1 MDDLFFQ
8 GRELGEKPLDENDVE
23 FGAYLV
29 RHSPRDPKRLII
41 VFNGSGLGAQNG
53 RIEEFGATLLP
64 SGVSVCFVQDRSPL
78 WLAHDE
84 SPQVLDHLAAL
95 ARGYDHVGALGVSMG
110 ASSAV
115 GFAAHCPKVERVL
128 AFAPQFSMSDPFIRF
143 DDRFRIFNLGYGDQ
157 LHRIFDAPD
166 RQARI
171 VILYGTE
178 DWRDLVHAGL
188 YAVYGYDVGFVDGSD
203 HQVAAFLKRSLR
215 GNLLAPLG
223 ARFADFSAPFDY
235 DAVADLVGDLLSR
248 RVWSRDRGVG
258 SDLQW
263 RVLSEAAA
271 TSPQRPPSPEGMTDL
286 ARGRTTDQSS
296 ISRWSHGTAAED
308 SARAVSGVL
317 TGGYSFHTG
326 KEDRPWWSIDFG
338 EDVVVRVVRI
348 FNRLGEVK
356 FSDRCIEFAIEV
368 ADEGSDWREVFRK
381 IDRKP
386 FGGADG
392 RPFVW
397 TPEAGLP
404 ARRLRIRLLDLGSLC
419 YDQIEIFG

>member
-1 MDDLFFQ
+1 MTD
-8 GRELGEKPLDENDVE
+8 NDVE
-23 FGAYLV
+23 FGDYLV

-41 VFNGSGLGAQNG
+41 VFNGAGPGAREG

-84 SPQVLDHLAAL
+84 SPQVLDHLAEL
-95 ARGYDHVGALGVSMG
+95 AGGYDHVGALGTSMG
-110 ASSAV
+110 ASSVIA
-115 GFAAHCPKVERVL
+115 FAAHCPKVERVL

-143 DDRFRIFNLGYGDQ
+143 DDRFRIFNLGYGNR
-157 LHRIFDAPD
+157 LHRIFDLPD
-166 RQARI
+166 RQDQL
-171 VILYGTE
+171 VILFGTE

-188 YAVYGYDVGFVDGSD
+188 YVVHGYEVGFVDGSD

-223 ARFADFSAPFDY
+223 ARFADFSQPFGY
-235 DAVADLVGDLLSR
+235 DTVADLLGDLVSR
-248 RVWSRDRGVG
+248 RACPGDRGVG
-258 SDLQW
+258 SDLHW
-263 RVLSEAAA
+263 RVRSEAAVN
-271 TSPQRPPSPEGMTDL
+271 SPRGPPPPEGMTNL

-296 ISRWSHGTAAED
+296 ISRWSRGTAAED
-308 SARAVSGVL
+308 SAGAVSGVL
-317 TGGYSFHTG
+317 TGGFGFHTG

-338 EDVVVRVVRI
+338 EDVVVRLVRI
-348 FNRLGEVK
+348 FNRMGEVK

-368 ADEGSDWREVFRK
+368 ADEASDWREVFRK
-381 IDRKP
+381 VDRKA

-397 TPEAGLP
+397 SPDAGVP
-404 ARRLRIRLLDLGSLC
+404 ARRLRIRLLDRGSLC

>member
-1 MDDLFFQ
+1 MN
-8 GRELGEKPLDENDVE
+8 ETDVE
-23 FGAYLV
+23 FGDYLV
-29 RHSPRDPKRLII
+29 RHLPRDPERLIV
-41 VFNGSGLGAQNG
+41 VFNGSGLGAREG

-84 SPQVLDHLAAL
+84 SPRLLDHLAAV
-95 ARGYDHVGALGVSMG
+95 AGGYDHVGVMGTSMG
-110 ASSAV
+110 ASSAIQ
-115 GFAAHCPKVERVL
+115 FSAHCPKVERAL
-128 AFAPQFSMSDPFIRF
+128 AFVPQFSMSDPFIRF
-143 DDRFRIFNLGYGDQ
+143 DDRFRIYNLGYGDQ
-157 LHRIFDAPD
+157 LHRVFDDPD
-166 RQARI
+166 RQHQI
-171 VILYGTE
+171 VILFGTE

-188 YAVYGYDVGFVDGSD
+188 YVVHGYDVGFIDGSD

-235 DAVADLVGDLLSR
+235 DAVAELLGDLVSR
-248 RVWSRDRGVG
+248 RVRSRDRGVG
-258 SDLQW
+258 SDLRW

-271 TSPQRPPSPEGMTDL
+271 RSPSSPPPPEGMVNL
-286 ARGRTTDQSS
+286 GRGRGRATDQSS
-296 ISRWSHGTAAED
+296 VSRWSRGTTAED
-308 SARAVSGVL
+308 SAGAVSGVL
-317 TGGYSFHTG
+317 TGGFGFHTG

-338 EDVVVRVVRI
+338 EEVVVRMVRI

-386 FGGADG
+386 IGGADG

-397 TPEAGLP
+397 TPEAGIP
-404 ARRLRIRLLDLGSLC
+404 AQRLRIRLLDRGSLH